1 MDINKYMQLCEP
13 DLLQTVR
20 YRIEDSVEDIRSI
33 LSDISSKLESSR
45 HCQKYRADFEND
57 KNNKNNLSSLLDEF
71 SELADYDGPL
81 GILERLVSDILP
93 L

>member
-1 MDINKYMQLCEP
+1 MEINKYMQLCEP

-57 KNNKNNLSSLLDEF
+57 KNNLGSLLDEF